1 MLRCQQEKVENWR
14 GNGKRG
20 EGVPAFHLPPYG
32 MHLETEGLSH
42 GLKNSPPD
50 CFSPRL
56 RRGRAFE
63 SRFRSIKK
71 CGYPKGYPHFLVRR
85 KGLEPLTY

>member
-1 MLRCQQEKVENWR
+1 MII
-14 GNGKRG
+14 GKAIVVL
-20 EGVPAFHLPPYG
+20 ESHPHPYG
-32 MHLETEGLSH
+32 MRLGFEGLSPA
-42 GLKNSPPD
+42 LKNMPPA

-63 SRFRSIKK
+63 SARSIKK
-71 CGYPKGYPHFLVRR
+71 SRYPNGYLDFLVRR